1 MYSGTDFSR
10 SGFGAPAAIA
20 SYSAGR
26 FSGVRAAIA
35 WHGTLS
41 EMGIVMVSS
50 TIAVGPIAQTLAAD
64 DAPIGAG
71 GEAIERAFPRFAD
84 DLMWWVEAAKMQRQR
99 KKPPY

>member
-1 MYSGTDFSR
+1 
-10 SGFGAPAAIA
+10 
-20 SYSAGR
+20 
-26 FSGVRAAIA
+26 
-35 WHGTLS
+35 
-41 EMGIVMVSS
+41 MGIVMVSS

-84 DLMWWVEAAKMQRQR
+84 DLMWWVEAAKMHRQR